1 MVNDM
6 YKETAKA
13 GKNPMIF
20 ILIWA
25 LFIYVFY
32 IAWGI
37 GEILL
42 EIKTPFLLKHMI
54 LFGITAVLGWAIIF
68 KFLVEYDF
76 IARKHE
82 FTATKRL
89 SKKSQVVCTIK
100 YNSIVLICT
109 DEEKDKLKN
118 YRFAKKQNFVRAY
131 QGGQKMHIAYNFN
144 SELQL
149 VTLKISRNML
159 NTIKENMAKE
169 KEENI

>member
-1 MVNDM
+1 MVKDM
-6 YKETAKA
+6 YKETAKS

-42 EIKTPFLLKHMI
+42 EIKTPFVLKHII
-54 LFGITAVLGWAIIF
+54 LFGITAVLGWNIIF

-76 IARKHE
+76 VARKHE
-82 FTATKRL
+82 FTATRRL
-89 SKKSQVVCTIK
+89 SKKTQVVCTIK
-100 YNSIVLICT
+100 YTGIMLMCT

-118 YRFAKKQNFVRAY
+118 YKIAKKQNFVRAY
-131 QGGQKMHIAYNFN
+131 QSGQKMHIVYNFN
-144 SELQL
+144 SETHL
-149 VTLKISRNML
+149 VTLKISRNMI
-159 NTIKENMAKE
+159 NTIKQNM
-169 KEENI
+169 EENV